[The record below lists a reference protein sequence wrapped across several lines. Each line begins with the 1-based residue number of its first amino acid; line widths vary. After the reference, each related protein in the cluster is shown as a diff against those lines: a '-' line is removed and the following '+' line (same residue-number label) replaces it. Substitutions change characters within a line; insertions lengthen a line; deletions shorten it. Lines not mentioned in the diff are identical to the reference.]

1 MIHSKSMSV
10 EITPFLILRIAIGLG
25 LLVYAGYCWSNQK
38 YWSRKHFDWKPKE
51 YWPEV
56 FWLNIIGGTLIG
68 IWLIA
73 SQFLFS

>member
-1 MIHSKSMSV
+1 MSV
-10 EITPFLILRIAIGLG
+10 EITPFLILRIAIGLA
-25 LLVYAGYCWSNQK
+25 LLVYTGYCWSNQK

-73 SQFLFS
+73 AQFLFS